1 MGHDARQHGVPLFPA
16 PDETAR
22 PPPPGRGPPPES
34 TFARGAAAPRPR
46 GGGLMAHREGRVAG
60 AGRGP
65 PPGAIAPGLPSGG
78 RALSSGPEVLGRKH
92 SRVTKTQGS

>member
-1 MGHDARQHGVPLFPA
+1 MGHDARQYGVPLFPA
-16 PDETAR
+16 PDETVR

-46 GGGLMAHREGRVAG
+46 GGGLMAHRGGRVAG

-65 PPGAIAPGLPSGG
+65 PPSGAIAPGLPSGG
-78 RALSSGPEVLGRKH
+78 RALSSGPEVLGR
-92 SRVTKTQGS
+92 GA

>member
-1 MGHDARQHGVPLFPA
+1 MGHDARQYGVPLFPA
-16 PDETAR
+16 PDETVR

-46 GGGLMAHREGRVAG
+46 GGGLMAHRGGRVAG

-65 PPGAIAPGLPSGG
+65 PPIRRHRPQPPLRGPPLRGA
-78 RALSSGPEVLGRKH
+78 GPLFGA
-92 SRVTKTQGS
+92 